1 MDHGEL
7 PPGLDARPPP
17 PLSTAPVAADG
28 WAVATLPGEVLFAR
42 TNARLQDY
50 VRARSGSNQL
60 CGCVIDG
67 ELHVT
72 SYRVV
77 FHPIGC
83 GSVPSFASQS
93 TDWEMPVRALTACSL
108 KVENGHKLSFK
119 CKDGQRRVF
128 TCAPRDGSAALACAR
143 AVHALAFSSA
153 SDAFARVCCGVL
165 SVPSWWNLA
174 ACAPSTRRHSRAE
187 RSILTRPRAGLQSR
201 LHRGPRVRPSFTENI
216 SLFPTGRV
224 R

>member
-1 MDHGEL
+1 M
-7 PPGLDARPPP
+7 
-17 PLSTAPVAADG
+17 S
-28 WAVATLPGEVLFAR
+28 TLPGEVLFAR

-83 GSVPSFASQS
+83 GAVPSFASQS

-128 TCAPRDGSAALACAR
+128 TCAPRDGSSALACAR

-153 SDAFARVCCGVL
+153 SDAFARVCCCVRFGAFLVESSRL
-165 SVPSWWNLA
+165 RAVDA
-174 ACAPSTRRHSRAE
+174 APFTRRAKHIDASLRRPTKPPRQRTPRSPGTSRKHQL
-187 RSILTRPRAGLQSR
+187 IL
-201 LHRGPRVRPSFTENI
+201 
-216 SLFPTGRV
+216 
-224 R
+224 